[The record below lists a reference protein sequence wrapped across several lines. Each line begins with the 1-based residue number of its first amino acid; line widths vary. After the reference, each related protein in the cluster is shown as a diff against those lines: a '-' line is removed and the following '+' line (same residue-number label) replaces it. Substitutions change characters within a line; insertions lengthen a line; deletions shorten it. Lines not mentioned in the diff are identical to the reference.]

1 MLWLMHFAS
10 ERMKFMGISKIRVEV
25 AYAAPEEQKIIKFDV
40 LIGTTMYDAVV
51 QSGITNIFPQID
63 IENDK
68 FGIFGKAVKK
78 PKEHELREGDR
89 VEIYRP
95 LTIDP
100 KQARLN
106 RAAKK

>member
-1 MLWLMHFAS
+1 
-10 ERMKFMGISKIRVEV
+10 MGISKIKVEV
-25 AYAAPEEQKIIKFDV
+25 AFAAPDEQKIIELDV
-40 LIGTTMYDAVV
+40 LIGTTIYDAVI
-51 QSGITNIFPQID
+51 QSGIIKIFPQID
-63 IENDK
+63 MENDK

-95 LTIDP
+95 LIIDP

>member
-1 MLWLMHFAS
+1 
-10 ERMKFMGISKIRVEV
+10 MKFMGINKIRVEV
-25 AYAAPEEQKIIKFDV
+25 AFAAPDEQKIIGLDI
-40 LIGTTMYDAVV
+40 LAGTTMYDAVV
-51 QSGITNIFPQID
+51 QSGIIKIFPQID
-63 IENDK
+63 MENDK
-68 FGIFGKAVKK
+68 LGIFGKAVKK

>member
-1 MLWLMHFAS
+1 
-10 ERMKFMGISKIRVEV
+10 MGISKVRVEV
-25 AYAAPEEQKIIKFDV
+25 AFAAPDEQKIIGLDV
-40 LIGTTMYDAVV
+40 LIGTTMYDAIV

-68 FGIFGKAVKK
+68 CGIFGKAVKK
-78 PKEHELREGDR
+78 PKEYELREGDR

-95 LTIDP
+95 LIIDP